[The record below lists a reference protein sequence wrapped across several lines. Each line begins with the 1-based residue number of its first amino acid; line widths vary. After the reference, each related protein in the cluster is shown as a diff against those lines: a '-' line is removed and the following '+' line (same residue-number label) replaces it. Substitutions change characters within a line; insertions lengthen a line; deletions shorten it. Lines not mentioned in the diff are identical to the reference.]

1 MKKKTIVAIAIA
13 AVLIVAGAGLAAVA
27 FEMAGGARQL
37 FSDESL
43 SVVPGYNR
51 SDRNEGSIGSWPSGE
66 ETVIDVD
73 KIVVNWLS
81 GSVVIQGADVNE
93 ISFSE
98 SADRQLDENSALVYR
113 IENGTLYIDYCQEKN
128 VVGIFGDG
136 FDMPAK
142 ELKITVPLEMMFIS
156 VDTTS
161 ADVTLNGVEL
171 ERLSIDTT
179 SGRIDT
185 RDVGADSARLGSTSG
200 DIDFNGGAEEFYA
213 NTTSGEITFS
223 GSAGEFDA
231 ESTSGDISFV
241 GSAKGFSADTT
252 SGSVF
257 SDFTGLPA
265 DLEAETV
272 SGDVTLILPADAG
285 FVLDFETASG
295 KLDCEFAVKMYDG
308 EYIVGNGGTEISV
321 DTSSGDCTVKIRK

>member
-66 ETVIDVD
+66 ETVLNVD

-81 GSVVIQGADVNE
+81 GSVVIEGADVNE
-93 ISFSE
+93 VSFSE

-113 IENGTLYIDYCQEKN
+113 IENGTLYIDYCQERN

-136 FDMPAK
+136 FDLPSK
-142 ELKITVPLEMMFIS
+142 NLVITVPQSLKTIWVETVSAEVEVSMLS
-156 VDTTS
+156 V
-161 ADVTLNGVEL
+161 NEL
-171 ERLSIDTT
+171 DLS
-179 SGRIDT
+179 
-185 RDVGADSARLGSTSG
+185 
-200 DIDFNGGAEEFYA
+200 
-213 NTTSGEITFS
+213 TTSGEIKVEGVGAASAELSSVS
-223 GSAGEFDA
+223 GSILFEGGRAGDLDME
-231 ESTSGDISFV
+231 
-241 GSAKGFSADTT
+241 TT
-252 SGSVF
+252 SGE
-257 SDFTGLPA
+257 
-265 DLEAETV
+265 LEVSTNKIPEDMELNSV
-272 SGDVTLILPADAG
+272 SGDVTLNLPADAG

-295 KLDCEFAVKMYDG
+295 DLDCEFAVKMYDG
-308 EYIVGNGGTEISV
+308 EYIVGNGGAEISV
-321 DTSSGDCTVKIRK
+321 DTTSGDCTVKIRK